1 MPKRIRAGP
10 KDNLLNFLAENSAAM
25 EAIRAKHKME
35 VKDLAYFRNKTV
47 TTGTKAATWI
57 WKKGTLL
64 VTTNYVAWFKEKMRK
79 KTEAEKEQKKLR
91 KLASRADSDRV
102 MRRYYIGRDVQG
114 TIVCKQVTF
123 EPGCEMTS
131 FAEKIRDAEELFK
144 YLPAFPDLEI
154 TVKPADPVAAKAMI
168 EEEERAV
175 AEEKARLAE
184 ALAEAEGTKQA
195 DSSTTTAATAASS
208 TTDSS
213 SSTTDSTAAASS
225 TSDSTASTAK
235 STSAEAPKPDE
246 RTPEELVVAVKRILG
261 EEWEVRYDE
270 RADGFRVVK
279 VDAQDFG
286 EDDIIKFNEDDF
298 KVVVKDNCTPKQLAE
313 FLKTEATRVE
323 AVQKAHAA
331 ICEAVSEKVSPLVES
346 LGLDDIRYNL
356 KSGEET
362 SGDVLGIANQFKAQ
376 TIFYRRH
383 LQGLRVRISSKT
395 DVFEFDLEKEFCLI
409 IPARMQGPL
418 VNSIPIHFKVA
429 ELTKKSLWFCRYLA
443 FLFAVTILGES
454 ELI

>member
-1 MPKRIRAGP
+1 
-10 KDNLLNFLAENSAAM
+10 
-25 EAIRAKHKME
+25 
-35 VKDLAYFRNKTV
+35 
-47 TTGTKAATWI
+47 
-57 WKKGTLL
+57 
-64 VTTNYVAWFKEKMRK
+64 
-79 KTEAEKEQKKLR
+79 
-91 KLASRADSDRV
+91 

-154 TVKPADPVAAKAMI
+154 TVKPADPAAAKAMI
-168 EEEERAV
+168 EEEEKAV

-184 ALAEAEGTKQA
+184 ALAEAEGTSKA
-195 DSSTTTAATAASS
+195 DSSTATADTAAAS

-213 SSTTDSTAAASS
+213 SSTTDKTAAASS
-225 TSDSTASTAK
+225 ASDSTASSAK
-235 STSAEAPKPDE
+235 STSAEAAAPKPDE
-246 RTPEELVVAVKRILG
+246 RTPEELVAAVKKILG
-261 EEWEVRYDE
+261 DEWEVRYDE
-270 RADGFRVVK
+270 RADGFRIVK

-298 KVVVKDNCTPKQLAE
+298 KVIVKDNCTPKQLAE

-323 AVQKAHAA
+323 AVQKAHASV
-331 ICEAVSEKVSPLVES
+331 CEAVSEKVHPLVES

-376 TIFYRRH
+376 TIFYRRQ
-383 LQGLRVRISSKT
+383 LEGLRVRISSKT

-418 VNSIPIHFKVA
+418 VNSIPLHFKVA